1 MRLNACRCE
10 ASGISFVFKQ
20 YFINFANVMF
30 RAYEANIQT
39 TCRLCSVLSNNM
51 IKKIL
56 RIFRWVVALTFISTI
71 LAVVVYRFI
80 PVYFTPLMISR
91 CFEQIGKGEHIK
103 LYHKWIPLDEMPKSM
118 PVAVMASEDQR
129 FLIHHGFDYQSNR
142 TSSRRSLKKRE
153 KTSWRLL
160 QSPSKL
166 QKCISMAG
174 TFMG

>member
-1 MRLNACRCE
+1 
-10 ASGISFVFKQ
+10 
-20 YFINFANVMF
+20 MF

-39 TCRLCSVLSNNM
+39 TCRLCLVLSNNM

-129 FLIHHGFDYQSNR
+129 FLIHHGFDYQAIEQ
-142 TSSRRSLKKRE
+142 SSRRSLKRGK
-153 KTSWRLL
+153 KLTWRFYNL
-160 QSPSKL
+160 PSKL